1 MAGTGERDDVES
13 YIAAGLYDPETNE
26 RTGRLE
32 LLRWLRDQGHSL
44 AELTERKNDDS
55 LGSLAGD
62 RRLVPGDRL
71 TRAEAIAAS
80 GVTADELDALSLALQ
95 FQPIQGAPDGEPGYT
110 AAELGT
116 IRDFAAL
123 SAIFSPEEA
132 LSLVRTAGSSVAR
145 IADAAVSLFL
155 ADIESPHVLAGDS
168 ELDLAKK
175 VYDAVGVIDG
185 FGHSLDPLLRRH
197 LLQAIE
203 RTRRTTVGET
213 ERFQYRFAVG
223 FVDLVGFTSASAG
236 MDPADLAA
244 FIRDFE
250 ERAHECAARNGG
262 RVVKLIGDEV
272 MFVAEDASAA
282 CRVGHA
288 LMEDF
293 VLGDGAVVPRGGVA
307 FGHVLPRG
315 GDYYGEVV
323 NLAAR
328 LVDEAVP
335 RELLVTEAVA
345 DAASG
350 CEFEPAG
357 RRMVKGFADPV
368 VVKSLVRPG

>member
-1 MAGTGERDDVES
+1 VAGAEERDDEAE

-32 LLRWLRDQGHSL
+32 LLRWLRAQGHSL
-44 AELTERKNDDS
+44 EELTERKHDDS

-62 RRLVPGDRL
+62 RRLVPGERL
-71 TRAEAIAAS
+71 TRAEAIGRS
-80 GVTADELDALSLALQ
+80 GVTAAEFDALSLALQ
-95 FQPIQGAPDGEPGYT
+95 FQPIQGAPDDEAGYT
-110 AAELGT
+110 AEELDT

-123 SAIFSPEEA
+123 SAFFSPEEA

-155 ADIESPHVLAGDS
+155 ADIESPHVLAGES

-175 VYDAVGVIDG
+175 VYDTIGVIDG
-185 FGHSLDPLLRRH
+185 FAHSLDPLLRRH

-223 FVDLVGFTSASAG
+223 FVDLVGFTSVSAG
-236 MDPADLAA
+236 MDPAELAT

-250 ERAHECAARNGG
+250 ERTHDCAVRHGG

-288 LMEDF
+288 LMEGF
-293 VLGDGAVVPRGGVA
+293 VLGEGTVVPRGGVA

-345 DAASG
+345 DAAG
-350 CEFEPAG
+350 DCEFEPAG
-357 RRMVKGFADPV
+357 RRMVKGFADPIV
-368 VVKSLVRPG
+368 VQSLVRTG